1 MVEVPLHARHI
12 ELGAKMGPFGG
23 WDMPIEYGT
32 GTKVEHAAVRNDVG
46 LFDVSHMGKL
56 RILGPGAVDFINR
69 MLTNDLHRI
78 APGQAQYSMM
88 CNEQGGIIDD
98 MIVYLVSDE
107 EVRIIPNASNAS
119 TVAGVLEEAAPDAIT
134 VENKHLEQGI
144 VAVQGP
150 KSAELLKRLGL
161 PTDHEYMSFVDA
173 NWEGNQLTICR
184 TGYTGEQGYEIVI
197 GNAGVQP
204 LWDTLL
210 EKGKDLGVLP
220 IGLGARDTLRTEMGY
235 PLHGQDISLDISP
248 VQARAGWAVGWK
260 KDFFVGKEALEAEK
274 AAGPKRISWG
284 LKATGR
290 GIPRSHMVVKN
301 AAGDVIGETTSGT
314 FSITLEEGIAIAL
327 LTPESKEGDAVVID
341 VRGRELPAVVV
352 KPPFVTTNAK

>member
-23 WDMPIEYGT
+23 WDMPIEYST
-32 GTKVEHAAVRNDVG
+32 GTKIEHAAVRNDVG

-56 RILGPGAVDFINR
+56 RILGPGAVEFINR

-78 APGQAQYSMM
+78 QSGQAQYSMM

-98 MIVYLVSDE
+98 MIVYLVGDE

-119 TVAGVLEEAAPDAIT
+119 TVARVLEDAAPEGIT
-134 VENKHLEQGI
+134 IENKHTEQGI

-161 PTDHEYMSFVDA
+161 PTEHEYMSFVDA

-197 GNAGVQP
+197 GNTGVQP

-235 PLHGQDISLDISP
+235 PLHGQDISLEISP

-260 KDFFVGKEALEAEK
+260 KDFFVGKAALEAEK
-274 AAGPKRISWG
+274 EAGPKRVSWG

-290 GIPRSHMVVKN
+290 GIPRSHMAVKN
-301 AAGDVIGETTSGT
+301 IAGEVIGETTSGT

-327 LTPESKEGDAVVID
+327 LSPDSKEGDAVVID
-341 VRGRELPAVVV
+341 VRGRDLAAVVV
-352 KPPFVTTNAK
+352 KPPFVKTSAK